1 MAKITS
7 NTVSQ
12 LLSAVGGSSNVSKC
26 GNCMTRLRLSL
37 ANNGLA
43 DQSVI
48 KQIPGVMGVVESDEQ
63 FQIIL
68 GPGKAQQAAEMMNQ
82 LIDSLTSGDSEEP
95 DMPQQDL
102 SAVAAEQK
110 KQMKSKQTSA
120 VQRFFKQVCYHLYAV
135 DPWFYCRWF
144 VARFCDVIGT
154 NVCSRP
160 DTKPVYV
167 GFDRL
172 HESLW

>member
-12 LLSAVGGSSNVSKC
+12 LLAAVGGSNNVSKC

-37 ANNGLA
+37 ANNNLA

-68 GPGKAQQAAEMMNQ
+68 IPVK
-82 LIDSLTSGDSEEP
+82 
-95 DMPQQDL
+95 L
-102 SAVAAEQK
+102 SK
-110 KQMKSKQTSA
+110 
-120 VQRFFKQVCYHLYAV
+120 L
-135 DPWFYCRWF
+135 P
-144 VARFCDVIGT
+144 I
-154 NVCSRP
+154 
-160 DTKPVYV
+160 
-167 GFDRL
+167 
-172 HESLW
+172 

>member
-110 KQMKSKQTSA
+110 N
-120 VQRFFKQVCYHLYAV
+120 R
-135 DPWFYCRWF
+135 
-144 VARFCDVIGT
+144 
-154 NVCSRP
+154 
-160 DTKPVYV
+160 
-167 GFDRL
+167 
-172 HESLW
+172 

>member
-48 KQIPGVMGVVESDEQ
+48 KKIP
-63 FQIIL
+63 
-68 GPGKAQQAAEMMNQ
+68 
-82 LIDSLTSGDSEEP
+82 
-95 DMPQQDL
+95 
-102 SAVAAEQK
+102 
-110 KQMKSKQTSA
+110 
-120 VQRFFKQVCYHLYAV
+120 
-135 DPWFYCRWF
+135 
-144 VARFCDVIGT
+144 
-154 NVCSRP
+154 
-160 DTKPVYV
+160 
-167 GFDRL
+167 
-172 HESLW
+172 

>member
-82 LIDSLTSGDSEEP
+82 LIDSLTYGDSEEP

-110 KQMKSKQTSA
+110 ADEEQTNQCGSA
-120 VQRFFKQVCYHLYAV
+120 FFKQVCYHLYAV
-135 DPWFYCRWF
+135 DPWLYCRWF

-154 NVCSRP
+154 DVCSRP

-167 GFDRL
+167 GSDCL